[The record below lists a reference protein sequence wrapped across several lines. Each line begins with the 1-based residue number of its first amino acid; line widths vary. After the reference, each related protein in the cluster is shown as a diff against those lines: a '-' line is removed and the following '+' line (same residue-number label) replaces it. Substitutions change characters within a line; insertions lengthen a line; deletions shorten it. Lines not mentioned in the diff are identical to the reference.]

1 MTGLLLI
8 LLLSAAVAV
17 LAVYAVI
24 RGVGGPSPDV
34 LRAVRVHGTVTAA
47 AALCCTVLLGDL
59 GQLTDRTLPAAPDAD
74 PQVLAGGWLAFPVA
88 LSPGWGAWLLVL
100 LSPALVAAVHL
111 VAQRT
116 FPAPR
121 GAVRRAGLTPRSTGG
136 VTPRGPLLA
145 AGAVTAVLAAA
156 LGVLALQP
164 SVPMIMAPP
173 EQWDTEPDALLLHR
187 ATAAGVELLPWF
199 AQAWAAA
206 AAAVALC
213 LAAVARRRALE
224 GLTPEQDRAV
234 REAAAHRILRTG
246 AWMGWLLVLGAWNAY
261 ATIREGRDT
270 LARFTPDHAAAL
282 PLEAGLVE
290 GVGTALA
297 VATVA
302 VVLGLLLWRPP
313 ALAVLRTPQGQDAA
327 TAASA
332 RPEAAA

>member
-24 RGVGGPSPDV
+24 RGVGGPSPDI

-173 EQWDTEPDALLLHR
+173 EQWDTEPEALLLHR

-206 AAAVALC
+206 AAAGALC
-213 LAAVARRRALE
+213 RAAGAPRPAPDRRP
-224 GLTPEQDRAV
+224 PEQDRAV